1 MATYQFAQIK
11 APPAKAPASK
21 APAGKTA
28 PAKKPASSSASSS
41 SDFNKKHPR
50 GAVGGGKG
58 GQFVALSYDSG
69 SNTGTGYGSK
79 QGDGRVK
86 QAQQALNRLGIK
98 DKNGKPLVID
108 GKYGPL
114 TTSAVAA
121 WQKKN
126 GIKPANGKLT
136 PALIKQLTGGKKPAG
151 THKKSH
157 LAKGKKKLKPAAKT
171 KTKPPPPRKLMP
183 WERAH
188 QPPPANYR
196 PNPAE
201 PR

>member
-11 APPAKAPASK
+11 APATP
-21 APAGKTA
+21 
-28 PAKKPASSSASSS
+28 PAKKSPASSSSSS
-41 SDFNKKHPR
+41 SDFNSKHPR
-50 GAVGGGKG
+50 GKAGSGKG

-69 SNTGTGYGSK
+69 RNVGTGYGSK
-79 QGDGRVK
+79 QGDSRVK

-98 DKNGKPLVID
+98 DKNGKPLVVD

-136 PALIKQLTGGKKPAG
+136 PALIRQLTSGKKAAAAHKKSNLKRGKKP
-151 THKKSH
+151 
-157 LAKGKKKLKPAAKT
+157 LKPAAKT
-171 KTKPPPPRKLMP
+171 KAPPPRKLMP
-183 WERAH
+183 WEKAH
-188 QPPPANYR
+188 RPPPSNYR
-196 PNPAE
+196 PAPME